1 MDFDARL
8 ELTAAVRE
16 RDELRH
22 HHEEV
27 MDIDA
32 FVDMHAAEVR
42 VTALERYLA
51 WSEET
56 PPGAEPHPTAEEME
70 PYSLEVAWFDPALLA

>member
-8 ELTAAVRE
+8 ELTSAVRE
-16 RDELRH
+16 RDALRR

-27 MDIDA
+27 RDIDA

-51 WSEET
+51 WSEDT
-56 PPGAEPHPTAEEME
+56 PPGAEPHPTNEEME
-70 PYSLEVAWFDPALLA
+70 PYALEVAWFDPALLA

>member
-8 ELTAAVRE
+8 ELTSAVRE
-16 RDELRH
+16 RDTLRRR
-22 HHEEV
+22 HEEV
-27 MDIDA
+27 MGIDA

-51 WSEET
+51 WSEDT
-56 PPGAEPHPTAEEME
+56 PPGAEPHPTNEEME
-70 PYSLEVAWFDPALLA
+70 PYALEVAWFDPALLA

>member
-8 ELTAAVRE
+8 ELTGALLE
-16 RDELRH
+16 RDESRRR
-22 HHEEV
+22 HEEV
-27 MDIDA
+27 RDIDA

-51 WSEET
+51 WSEDT
-56 PPGAEPHPTAEEME
+56 PPGAEPHPTSEEME
-70 PYSLEVAWFDPALLA
+70 PYALEVAWFDPAAIR

>member
-8 ELTAAVRE
+8 ELTSALRE
-16 RDELRH
+16 RDALRIR
-22 HHEEV
+22 HEEV

-42 VTALERYLA
+42 VVALERYLA

-56 PPGAEPHPTAEEME
+56 PPGAEPHPSNEEME
-70 PYSLEVAWFDPALLA
+70 PYALEVAWFDPALLA

>member
-8 ELTAAVRE
+8 ELTSAVRE
-16 RDELRH
+16 RDALRR

-42 VTALERYLA
+42 VIALERYLA
-51 WSEET
+51 WSEDT
-56 PPGAEPHPTAEEME
+56 PPGAEPHPSAEELE
-70 PYSLEVAWFDPALLA
+70 PYALEVAWFDPAALY